1 MIHHWNRLIRR
12 ASSQGADK
20 RVLLFAAI
28 LLLIEFLDELVF
40 GVREAAWPLIRT
52 DLTLSYSQIGLLLGV
67 PGIVGNLIELPLG
80 VLGDVWKRR
89 ALVLGGGIVFALALL
104 LTGVAS
110 SFVVLLLSFTLFY
123 PASGAFVSLSQATLM
138 DLDPSRHEQNMAR
151 WTVAGSLGVLA
162 GPLLLGAAVWAGGG
176 WRVVFAL
183 LALASVAL
191 VALAW
196 RQPFP
201 AQQAEEAPE
210 SLRAGLVGAMRAL
223 GRRDV
228 LRWLVLLL
236 FMDFMLDILLG
247 FLALYFVDVVG
258 VTALLA
264 GSTIV
269 IWTGVGLLGDVLL
282 IPLLER
288 VRGLTYLRYSAAI
301 TFVLFSAFLLAPTFG
316 VKVVLLA
323 LLGVA
328 NAGWYAILQGQL
340 YSALPGQSG
349 TVITISSAFGILN
362 GLMPSLLG
370 FIAEQVGLGAMMW
383 VLLLGPIALLVGI
396 PRTAEGEKGREGEG
410 EKRQ

>member
-1 MIHHWNRLIRR
+1 MLHHWNRLIGRV
-12 ASSQGADK
+12 SSRGADK
-20 RVLLFAAI
+20 RVLLFGVI

-40 GVREAAWPLIRT
+40 GVREAAWPLLRT
-52 DLTLSYSQIGLLLGV
+52 DLNLSYGQIGLLLGV
-67 PGIVGNLIELPLG
+67 PNIVGNLIELPLG

-89 ALVLGGGIVFALALL
+89 VLVLGGGLVFALALL
-104 LTGVAS
+104 LTGVAP
-110 SFVVLLLSFTLFY
+110 SFAVLLLSFILFY
-123 PASGAFVSLSQATLM
+123 PASGAFVALSQATLM

-162 GPLLLGAAVWAGGG
+162 GPLMLGAAVWAGGG
-176 WRVVFAL
+176 WRIVFGA
-183 LALASVAL
+183 LALASLGL

-201 AQQAEEAPE
+201 AQQAEEAPS
-210 SLRAGLVGAMRAL
+210 SLREGLVGAARAL
-223 GRRDV
+223 ARRDV

-258 VTALLA
+258 VTAILA

-269 IWTGVGLLGDVLL
+269 VWTGVGLGGDLLL

-301 TFVLFSAFLLAPTFG
+301 TLVLFSAFLLVPVFG
-316 VKVVLLA
+316 VKLVLLA
-323 LLGVA
+323 ALGFA

-349 TVITISSAFGILN
+349 TVVTISSAFGIVG
-362 GLMPSLLG
+362 GLVPSLLG
-370 FIAEQVGLGAMMW
+370 FIAEQVGLEAMMW

-396 PRTAEGEKGREGEG
+396 PRTGGEETPE
-410 EKRQ
+410 E